1 MISYAIFNLL
11 ICLLQADE
19 ARAFAYYC
27 NPPPSISHRYQEG
40 LGVITKHS
48 RHGSYVGLHTAP
60 PLALSLTTRC
70 QLQHRL
76 QHRRYTPLTL
86 LSKAIDND
94 DDTAAISY
102 SPEIPYEIL
111 PLSKVSKIL
120 LKHKTPRAGLTSID
134 QHIQLGL
141 STTQATE
148 LLNEVGINALVP
160 PTKKSIWELWVE
172 QFDDTLVKILV
183 VVAFISASF
192 SISEVWDLI
201 VENIQEAN
209 GAYIANDGI
218 VDGSGGGRGGIM
230 NDIMQAYNIIKSNSE
245 LKSTIVQSIVEP
257 SIIIAILLL
266 NSIVGVWQ
274 DLSARSSLEAL
285 EKLQPRLA
293 TVLRYNDDDGNDVDE
308 NGDVAK
314 NAKWI
319 TEYDATQ
326 LVPGDIIKLRVGDS
340 IPADA
345 RLVSLTSS
353 TMYVDESSLT
363 GESVSVGKLP
373 GDEGLSDD
381 QLKNGNINDDDADN
395 TSMSIPIQD
404 QSSMLFSGCLV
415 TRGSGIAMIVRTGPA
430 TQIGKIQSTLNEA
443 QSEEEERKTP
453 LGEQLDDF
461 GTTLSY
467 VIGGICVAVWVA
479 SIPHFTDSVFD
490 TWTEGAVYY
499 AKVGV
504 ALGVAAIPEGLPA
517 VITLCLSLGTRR
529 MAERNVI
536 VRKLPS
542 VETLGCTSVICTD
555 KTGTCEYITPSGTYN
570 FHTEYCTTNLSGV
583 CPSTEMK

>member
-19 ARAFAYYC
+19 ARAFAYYHSC
-27 NPPPSISHRYQEG
+27 NLPSISHRYQEG
-40 LGVITKHS
+40 VITKQS

-76 QHRRYTPLTL
+76 QRRRYTPLTL

-94 DDTAAISY
+94 DDTAAISTY

-111 PLSKVSKIL
+111 PLSQVSKIL

-148 LLNEVGINALVP
+148 LINEVGINALVP
-160 PTKKSIWELWVE
+160 PTKKSIWELWLE

-209 GAYIANDGI
+209 GAIANGAIANGGI

-266 NSIVGVWQ
+266 
-274 DLSARSSLEAL
+274 
-285 EKLQPRLA
+285 
-293 TVLRYNDDDGNDVDE
+293 
-308 NGDVAK
+308 
-314 NAKWI
+314 
-319 TEYDATQ
+319 
-326 LVPGDIIKLRVGDS
+326 
-340 IPADA
+340 
-345 RLVSLTSS
+345 
-353 TMYVDESSLT
+353 
-363 GESVSVGKLP
+363 
-373 GDEGLSDD
+373 
-381 QLKNGNINDDDADN
+381 
-395 TSMSIPIQD
+395 
-404 QSSMLFSGCLV
+404 
-415 TRGSGIAMIVRTGPA
+415 
-430 TQIGKIQSTLNEA
+430 
-443 QSEEEERKTP
+443 
-453 LGEQLDDF
+453 
-461 GTTLSY
+461 
-467 VIGGICVAVWVA
+467 
-479 SIPHFTDSVFD
+479 
-490 TWTEGAVYY
+490 
-499 AKVGV
+499 
-504 ALGVAAIPEGLPA
+504 
-517 VITLCLSLGTRR
+517 
-529 MAERNVI
+529 
-536 VRKLPS
+536 
-542 VETLGCTSVICTD
+542 
-555 KTGTCEYITPSGTYN
+555 
-570 FHTEYCTTNLSGV
+570 
-583 CPSTEMK
+583 